1 MGYGNLAY
9 AWEDGRYEEQLKI
22 KRQQIKTERKQERVK
37 NRALIVCYVMMI
49 ILSAV
54 FMIGKNVS
62 EYESSL
68 KIKSLE
74 KELAELESYTSQ
86 KLFELEENVD
96 LTTIEE
102 AATSRLGMQR
112 PTKSQT
118 VYVNIKQDDVCELTS
133 KEVEGMKNR
142 VANAAEGIKQ
152 NVLGIFSM
160 K

>member
-9 AWEDGRYEEQLKI
+9 AWDDGRYEEEIKA
-22 KRQQIKTERKQERVK
+22 KRQQIRAKQKKETNK
-37 NRALIVCYVMMI
+37 NRVLIVCYVFMI

-68 KIKSLE
+68 KIKSLQ

-86 KLFELEENVD
+86 KMFELEESID
-96 LTTIEE
+96 LTSVEE
-102 AATSRLGMQR
+102 AAVNRLGMQR
-112 PTKSQT
+112 PSKNQT
-118 VYVNIKQDDVCELTS
+118 VYVNIKQDDVCELTAN
-133 KEVEGMKNR
+133 EVEGMGKR
-142 VANAAEGIKQ
+142 VANAAAGLKQ
-152 NVLGIFSM
+152 NIIGIFSM